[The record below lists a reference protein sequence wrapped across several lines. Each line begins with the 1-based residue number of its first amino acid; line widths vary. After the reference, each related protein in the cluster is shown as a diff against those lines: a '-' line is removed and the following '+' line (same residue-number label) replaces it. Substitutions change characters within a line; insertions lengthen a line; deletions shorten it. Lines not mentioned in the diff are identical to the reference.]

1 MFRTYLYLHQPKSFL
16 ADLYRLKKNIKRKK
30 SFDEFTKKHLLFT
43 SHHYVNEDDMSE
55 LNTQFDA
62 FICGSDQIW
71 NLECTKE
78 IVPAYF
84 LNFVANNKL
93 KIAYAPSIASATFD
107 GNKEELTN
115 LIGRLDSVSVREK
128 STIDSVKEYTDKE
141 INNVVDP
148 TLLLEVQD
156 YRKIENNNMENVKEY
171 IFFYQLK
178 EDGFKMAKWC
188 EKLSKDKKN
197 YQLFIF
203 IKIKSGNLK
212 MENMHMGLRQVNF

>member
-1 MFRTYLYLHQPKSFL
+1 
-16 ADLYRLKKNIKRKK
+16 
-30 SFDEFTKKHLLFT
+30 
-43 SHHYVNEDDMSE
+43 MSE

-171 IFFYQLK
+171 IFFYQLE

-188 EKLSKDKKN
+188 EKLSRQKN